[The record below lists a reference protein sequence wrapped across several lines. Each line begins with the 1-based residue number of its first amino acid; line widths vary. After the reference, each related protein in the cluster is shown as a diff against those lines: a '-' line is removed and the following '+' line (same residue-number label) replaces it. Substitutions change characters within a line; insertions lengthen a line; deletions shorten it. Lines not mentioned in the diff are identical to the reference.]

1 MGVSDKKSSG
11 ILNVALGNTGAAI
24 VLDASNSNNQD

>member
-11 ILNVALGNTGAAI
+11 ILNVGLSNTGAARLLN
-24 VLDASNSNNQD
+24 VSSDGD